1 MAPEMIITD
10 SDHQEYIKE
19 SGKFIANGHVHV
31 KTGDI
36 NVHADRLNL
45 VYGTDNKPESAVF
58 NGNVDATQFENNT
71 KSDAMIYFLATQ
83 RLQATGNVKSTV
95 IQHKTADDPKKGGP
109 SGILTTNSDDAIDP
123 LTIGDIPDD
132 EILLLNSDAQ
142 DYSKDTGRITA
153 QGNVHM
159 KYGEITGYGPTVIV
173 LRNDEGQS
181 DKILFRGR
189 SQINQPGKR
198 WIGDQIQFTMS
209 DKKVLAAGNTRAI
222 ILSAPGKK
230 TPAATPA
237 RTTPSADA
245 KLAAKPI
252 QAGDPTMDGQAQ
264 AIADTRRN
272 TVSEKTPDK
281 NKSSAPQNKEVPQ

>member
-1 MAPEMIITD
+1 
-10 SDHQEYIKE
+10 
-19 SGKFIANGHVHV
+19 
-31 KTGDI
+31 
-36 NVHADRLNL
+36 
-45 VYGTDNKPESAVF
+45 
-58 NGNVDATQFENNT
+58 
-71 KSDAMIYFLATQ
+71 
-83 RLQATGNVKSTV
+83 
-95 IQHKTADDPKKGGP
+95 
-109 SGILTTNSDDAIDP
+109 
-123 LTIGDIPDD
+123 
-132 EILLLNSDAQ
+132 
-142 DYSKDTGRITA
+142 
-153 QGNVHM
+153 M
-159 KYGEITGYGPTVIV
+159 KYGEITGYGPAVIV

-230 TPAATPA
+230 APAATPA
-237 RTTPSADA
+237 PTTPGADA

-281 NKSSAPQNKEVPQ
+281 NKSSAPQNREVPQ